1 MPAQPAPTVLSYDR
15 TTHTARVKYSNGFEG
30 SLNLMSMDKNQL
42 MKLGSF
48 LQVTWGGTPM
58 HKSLNEI
65 KRIVYIGAGYN
76 KDEAPQPQPK
86 REVPPTPAPIP
97 STPVVATS
105 IKATA
110 PSGSSLDA
118 VIATMVENLLAT
130 MPLGIDSDAVTAIA
144 ESVMTQNLDS
154 VKADLVNLS
163 EAVRLV
169 RPVVTEIHL
178 PHGEVR
184 KLDGIQHA
192 QFPSVL
198 KILQKKR
205 NIFMVGSAGT
215 GKTTIAE
222 KASQALGLQFSAQ
235 SFNSQSSK
243 SDLVGFKTANGVYIG
258 TEFRERFQNGGIFLM
273 DEIDNANPN
282 ILGTLNAALA
292 NGFMAFPDGM
302 VKRHD
307 GFIAIAAGNTYGNG
321 ATAQYVGRN
330 PIDGATKDRFVFMD
344 ILIDE
349 NIEDAMVA
357 STGLDVRKATKW
369 TMIVRQCRKN
379 VADFGLQVIVSPRAS
394 ENGAHLLDAGFTF
407 REAIDMT
414 VLKGAKPDQAE
425 KILTGVAL

>member
-1 MPAQPAPTVLSYDR
+1 MPAQPAPKVLSYDK
-15 TTHTARVKYSNGFEG
+15 TTHIARVKYPDGAEA
-30 SLNLMSMDKNQL
+30 NLALANMDKNQL
-42 MKLGSF
+42 LKLGSF
-48 LQVTWGGTPM
+48 LNVTWNGTPM
-58 HKSLNEI
+58 HKSLEQI
-65 KRIVYIGAGYN
+65 KAIVYYGAGFN
-76 KDEAPQPQPK
+76 SSPAPKPEAPKAQ
-86 REVPPTPAPIP
+86 PAPIP
-97 STPVVATS
+97 STPTVATS

-118 VIATMVENLLAT
+118 VIATMVQNLLAT
-130 MPLGIDSDAVTAIA
+130 MPLGIDADAVTAIA

-184 KLDGIQHA
+184 KLQGVQHA

-222 KASQALGLQFSAQ
+222 KASQALGLDFSAQ

-243 SDLVGFKTANGVYIG
+243 ADLVGFKTANGVYVG

-302 VKRHD
+302 VKRHEE
-307 GFIAIAAGNTYGNG
+307 FIAIAAGNTYGNG

>member
-1 MPAQPAPTVLSYDR
+1 MEVNMPAKPAPTVLFVDR
-15 TTHTARVKYSNGFEG
+15 TDKTATVKYPSGAEITISVRN
-30 SLNLMSMDKNQL
+30 MDKNQL
-42 MKLGSF
+42 IKVGTFMK
-48 LQVTWGGTPM
+48 VTWNGTPM
-58 HKSLNEI
+58 HKSLDEI
-65 KRIVYIGAGYN
+65 KAVVNSALDGSPI
-76 KDEAPQPQPK
+76 PTPQPK

-97 STPVVATS
+97 TVPTVATS

-118 VIATMVENLLAT
+118 VIANMVQTILAT
-130 MPLGIDSDAVTAIA
+130 MPLGTDKDAVLEIANDVMSENLADIKAEMIEVRDAI
-144 ESVMTQNLDS
+144 
-154 VKADLVNLS
+154 
-163 EAVRLV
+163 RLV
-169 RPVVTEIHL
+169 RPVVTEVHL

-184 KLDGIQHA
+184 KLDGVQHA

-198 KILQKKR
+198 KILQKRR

-243 SDLVGFKTANGVYIG
+243 SDLVGFKTANGVYVG
-258 TEFRERFQNGGIFLM
+258 TEFRDRFQNGGIFLM

-369 TMIVRQCRKN
+369 TMIVRQCR
-379 VADFGLQVIVSPRAS
+379 I
-394 ENGAHLLDAGFTF
+394 
-407 REAIDMT
+407 
-414 VLKGAKPDQAE
+414 
-425 KILTGVAL
+425 

>member
-1 MPAQPAPTVLSYDR
+1 MPAKPARQVLSIDR
-15 TTHTARVKYSNGFEG
+15 DARTAVLQYPHG
-30 SLNLMSMDKNQL
+30 SFTLDIRQMDKNQL
-42 MKLGSF
+42 IKVGTF
-48 LQVTWGGTPM
+48 LKVTWNGTPM
-58 HKSLNEI
+58 HKSLDEI
-65 KRIVYIGAGYN
+65 KAIVNSAVDGS
-76 KDEAPQPQPK
+76 PM
-86 REVPPTPAPIP
+86 PTP
-97 STPVVATS
+97 TPTPTPRPVVPMVATS

-154 VKADLVNLS
+154 VKSDLANLS

-379 VADFGLQVIVSPRAS
+379 VADYGLQVIVSPRAS

-414 VLKGAKPDQAE
+414 VLKGAKPEQAE

>member
-1 MPAQPAPTVLSYDR
+1 MATKAPTIISVDRDKMLVQVLNENGQYSSV
-15 TTHTARVKYSNGFEG
+15 HVKD
-30 SLNLMSMDKNQL
+30 MDKNTL
-42 MKLGSF
+42 IKLGTF
-48 LQVTWGGTPM
+48 LNVKWAGTPM
-58 HKSLNEI
+58 HKTLDTI
-65 KRIVYIGAGYN
+65 QRIVNAKLLGVS
-76 KDEAPQPQPK
+76 APVQPSAPAV
-86 REVPPTPAPIP
+86 RVDTAVPAVKPSALPT
-97 STPVVATS
+97 
-105 IKATA
+105 
-110 PSGSSLDA
+110 GSSLDA
-118 VIATMVENLLAT
+118 VIATMVANIMQT
-130 MPLGIDSDAVTAIA
+130 IPVGIDEDAVTAIA
-144 ESVMTQNLDS
+144 ETVMTQNLDS
-154 VKADLVNLS
+154 VKSELANLS

-169 RPVVTEIHL
+169 RPVVNEIHL
-178 PHGEVR
+178 PNGEVR
-184 KLDGIQHA
+184 KLDGVQHV

-198 KILQKKR
+198 KVLQKKR

-222 KASQALGLQFSAQ
+222 KAAEALGLEFSAQ

-243 SDLVGFKTANGVYIG
+243 SDLVGFKTANGVYVG

-302 VKRHD
+302 VKRHS

-357 STGLDVRKATKW
+357 STGLEVRKATKW
-369 TMIVRQCRKN
+369 TMVVRQCRKN
-379 VADFGLQVIVSPRAS
+379 VADFGLQVIVSPRAT

-414 VLKGAKPDQAE
+414 VLKGAKPEQAE

>member
-1 MPAQPAPTVLSYDR
+1 MATKAPTIVSVDRDTMRVLVVHED
-15 TTHTARVKYSNGFEG
+15 G
-30 SLNLMSMDKNQL
+30 SQNTIHVNDMDKNTL
-42 MKLGSF
+42 IKLGTF
-48 LQVTWGGTPM
+48 LNVTWAGTPM
-58 HKSLNEI
+58 HKTLDTI
-65 KRIVYIGAGYN
+65 QRIVNAKLQGGSVPAVPA
-76 KDEAPQPQPK
+76 KPSAPAV
-86 REVPPTPAPIP
+86 RVDTAVPAVKPSALPA
-97 STPVVATS
+97 
-105 IKATA
+105 
-110 PSGSSLDA
+110 GSSLDA
-118 VIATMVENLLAT
+118 VIATMVANIMQT
-130 MPLGIDSDAVTAIA
+130 IPVGIDEDAVTAIA
-144 ESVMTQNLDS
+144 ETVMTQNLDS
-154 VKADLVNLS
+154 VKSELANLS

-184 KLDGIQHA
+184 KLDGVQHV

-222 KASQALGLQFSAQ
+222 KAAQALGLEFSAQ

-243 SDLVGFKTANGVYIG
+243 SDLVGFKTANGVYVG

-302 VKRHD
+302 VKRHE

-357 STGLDVRKATKW
+357 STGLEVRKATKW

-379 VADFGLQVIVSPRAS
+379 VADFGLQVIVSPRAT

-414 VLKGAKPDQAE
+414 VLKGAKPEQAE

>member
-1 MPAQPAPTVLSYDR
+1 MPAQPAPKVLSYDK
-15 TTHTARVKYSNGFEG
+15 TTHIARVKYSNGFEG
-30 SLNLMSMDKNQL
+30 SLSLMSMDKNQL

-48 LQVTWGGTPM
+48 LNVTWNGTPM

-65 KRIVYIGAGYN
+65 KRIVYIGAGLN
-76 KDEAPQPQPK
+76 KDDAPMPQPK

-97 STPVVATS
+97 TVPVVATS

-118 VIATMVENLLAT
+118 VIATMVQNLLAT
-130 MPLGIDSDAVTAIA
+130 MPLGIDADAVTAIA
-144 ESVMTQNLDS
+144 ESVMTHSLGDIKS
-154 VKADLVNLS
+154 DLVNLS

-184 KLDGIQHA
+184 KLQGVQHA

-222 KASQALGLQFSAQ
+222 KASQALGLEFSAQ

-243 SDLVGFKTANGVYIG
+243 SDLVGFKTANGVYVG

-302 VKRHD
+302 VKRHE

-357 STGLDVRKATKW
+357 STGLEIRKATKW

-414 VLKGAKPDQAE
+414 VLKGAKPEQAE

>member
-1 MPAQPAPTVLSYDR
+1 
-15 TTHTARVKYSNGFEG
+15 
-30 SLNLMSMDKNQL
+30 
-42 MKLGSF
+42 
-48 LQVTWGGTPM
+48 
-58 HKSLNEI
+58 
-65 KRIVYIGAGYN
+65 
-76 KDEAPQPQPK
+76 
-86 REVPPTPAPIP
+86 
-97 STPVVATS
+97 
-105 IKATA
+105 
-110 PSGSSLDA
+110 
-118 VIATMVENLLAT
+118 MVENLLAT

-144 ESVMTQNLDS
+144 ETVMTQNLDS
-154 VKADLVNLS
+154 VKSDLANLS
-163 EAVRLV
+163 EAVRMV

-178 PHGEVR
+178 PNGEVR

-414 VLKGAKPDQAE
+414 VLKGAKPEQAE

>member
-1 MPAQPAPTVLSYDR
+1 MPAQPAHDVLSVDR
-15 TTHTARVKYSNGFEG
+15 DAKTAVLKHRTMGEMTCSIRV
-30 SLNLMSMDKNQL
+30 MDKNQL
-42 MKLGSF
+42 IKVGSF
-48 LQVTWGGTPM
+48 LNVTWGGTPM
-58 HKSLNEI
+58 HKSLDVI
-65 KRIVYIGAGYN
+65 KAIVNHALDGS
-76 KDEAPQPQPK
+76 PMPK

-118 VIATMVENLLAT
+118 VIATMVQNLLAT

-178 PHGEVR
+178 PNHEVR
-184 KLDGIQHA
+184 KLDGVQHA

-222 KASQALGLQFSAQ
+222 KASQALGLDFSAQ

-357 STGLDVRKATKW
+357 STGLDIRKATKW

-414 VLKGAKPDQAE
+414 VLKGAKPEQAD

>member
-1 MPAQPAPTVLSYDR
+1 MATKAPTIISVDRDKMLVQVLNENGHYASV
-15 TTHTARVKYSNGFEG
+15 HVKD
-30 SLNLMSMDKNQL
+30 MDKNTL
-42 MKLGSF
+42 IKLGTF
-48 LQVTWGGTPM
+48 LNVKWAGTPM
-58 HKSLNEI
+58 HKTLDTI
-65 KRIVYIGAGYN
+65 QRIVNAKLQG
-76 KDEAPQPQPK
+76 
-86 REVPPTPAPIP
+86 VPAPVQP
-97 STPVVATS
+97 SAPAPVQPSVAVPAV
-105 IKATA
+105 K
-110 PSGSSLDA
+110 PSALPTGSSLDA
-118 VIATMVENLLAT
+118 VIATMVANIMQT
-130 MPLGIDSDAVTAIA
+130 IPVGIDEDAVTAIA
-144 ESVMTQNLDS
+144 ETVMTQNLDS
-154 VKADLVNLS
+154 VKSELANLS

-169 RPVVTEIHL
+169 RPVVNEIHL
-178 PHGEVR
+178 PNGEVR
-184 KLDGIQHA
+184 KLDGVQHV

-198 KILQKKR
+198 KVLQKKR

-222 KASQALGLQFSAQ
+222 KAAEALGLEFSAQ

-243 SDLVGFKTANGVYIG
+243 SDLVGFKTANGVYVG

-302 VKRHD
+302 VKRHS

-357 STGLDVRKATKW
+357 STGLEVRKATKW
-369 TMIVRQCRKN
+369 TMVVRQCRKN
-379 VADFGLQVIVSPRAS
+379 VADFGLQVIVSPRAT

-414 VLKGAKPDQAE
+414 VLKGAKPEQAE

>member
-1 MPAQPAPTVLSYDR
+1 MPAKPAPTVLSVDR
-15 TTHTARVKYSNGFEG
+15 TKLTALVKYPSGAEIHVSVRN
-30 SLNLMSMDKNQL
+30 MDKNQL
-42 MKLGSF
+42 IKVGSF
-48 LQVTWGGTPM
+48 LKVTWNGTPM
-58 HKSLNEI
+58 HKSLDEI
-65 KRIVYIGAGYN
+65 KATVFRGMGY
-76 KDEAPQPQPK
+76 DSPTPQPA
-86 REVPPTPAPIP
+86 PTP
-97 STPVVATS
+97 TPRPVVPMVATS

-184 KLDGIQHA
+184 KLEGVQHA

-222 KASQALGLQFSAQ
+222 KASQALGLDFSAQ

-243 SDLVGFKTANGVYIG
+243 SDLVGFKTANGVYVG

-357 STGLDVRKATKW
+357 STGLEVRKATKW

>member
-48 LQVTWGGTPM
+48 LQVKWNGTPM

-76 KDEAPQPQPK
+76 KAPDAQPAPQPQP
-86 REVPPTPAPIP
+86 EAQPAPIP
-97 STPVVATS
+97 TLPTVATS

-118 VIATMVENLLAT
+118 VIANMVKTILDT
-130 MPLGIDSDAVTAIA
+130 MPLGTDKDAVLAIA
-144 ESVMTQNLDS
+144 NDVMSENLADI
-154 VKADLVNLS
+154 KAEMIEVRD
-163 EAVRLV
+163 AIRLV
-169 RPVVTEIHL
+169 RPVVTEVHL

-184 KLDGIQHA
+184 KLEGIQHT

-222 KASQALGLQFSAQ
+222 KASQALGLDFSAQ

-292 NGFMAFPDGM
+292 NGYMSFPDGM

-307 GFIAIAAGNTYGNG
+307 GFVAIAAGNTYGNG

-414 VLKGAKPDQAE
+414 VLKGAKPEQAE

>member
-1 MPAQPAPTVLSYDR
+1 MPAQPAPKVLSYDK
-15 TTHTARVKYSNGFEG
+15 TTHIARVKFPNGVESN
-30 SLNLMSMDKNQL
+30 LPLLRMDQNQL
-42 MKLGSF
+42 LKLGSF
-48 LQVTWGGTPM
+48 LNVTWNGTPM
-58 HKSLNEI
+58 HKSLEQI
-65 KRIVYIGAGYN
+65 KAIVYYGAGFN
-76 KDEAPQPQPK
+76 ATPAPEAPKPQ
-86 REVPPTPAPIP
+86 PAPIP
-97 STPVVATS
+97 TTPVVATS

-118 VIATMVENLLAT
+118 VIATMVQNLLAT
-130 MPLGIDSDAVTAIA
+130 MPLGIDADAVTAIA
-144 ESVMTQNLDS
+144 ESVMTHSLGDIKS
-154 VKADLVNLS
+154 DLVNLS

-184 KLDGIQHA
+184 KLQGVQHA

-330 PIDGATKDRFVFMD
+330 PIDGATKDRLVFMD

-414 VLKGAKPDQAE
+414 VLKGAKPEQAE